1 MKKQKAQDLKI
12 KKDRQ
17 AAQKNAGGKLGAR
30 KKKEVEN
37 TKKERV
43 EIVLDEKAPHFKF
56 PEVGTIQETAVL
68 KFDEVDY
75 SYTDGPPVV
84 KDLSFGVY
92 MDSRIALVG
101 ANGKRAWLIPLFVVV
116 KCFFKVLESPP
127 L

>member
-1 MKKQKAQDLKI
+1 
-12 KKDRQ
+12 
-17 AAQKNAGGKLGAR
+17 
-30 KKKEVEN
+30 VEN

-56 PEVGTIQETAVL
+56 PEVGGIQETAVL

-75 SYTDGPPVV
+75 SYVEGGRPVV

-101 ANGKRAWLIPLFVVV
+101 ANGKTKV
-116 KCFFKVLESPP
+116 FF
-127 L
+127 